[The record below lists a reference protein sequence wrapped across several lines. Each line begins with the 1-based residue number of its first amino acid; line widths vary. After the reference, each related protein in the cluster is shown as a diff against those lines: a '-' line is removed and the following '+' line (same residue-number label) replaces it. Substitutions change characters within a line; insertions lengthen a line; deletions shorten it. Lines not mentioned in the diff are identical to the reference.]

1 MSVIESA
8 IARARGRAAGV
19 TPKSAAASGRAVPPP
34 PRPLP
39 PASVPAE
46 LISAR
51 SLTANSAV
59 CEEHHILTDENAEK
73 NSLAVAAYRIL
84 RTRLLQRARL
94 RQWMTIGVTS
104 AGTNEGKS
112 ITTLNLGLSLARER
126 NSDVVL
132 LDLDMRNPCM
142 SRYLGVDPPHQLLD
156 YFERRVSVE
165 DVFFSIGI
173 DRLVLASGTAAT
185 DSASELLGTQQ
196 FDELKDYIKQH
207 TVNPIVLIDLPPL
220 LVTDDALVVAPRI
233 DAMLVVATESR
244 TDRTALNKA
253 LELLKDYTIAGLVLN
268 RSTAASREYDYG
280 YASTRF

>member
-1 MSVIESA
+1 
-8 IARARGRAAGV
+8 
-19 TPKSAAASGRAVPPP
+19 
-34 PRPLP
+34 
-39 PASVPAE
+39 
-46 LISAR
+46 
-51 SLTANSAV
+51 LTANPAV
-59 CEEHHILTDENAEK
+59 CQENLILIDENAEK
-73 NSLAVAAYRIL
+73 NSLAMAAYRIL

-94 RQWMTIGVTS
+94 RQWTTIGVTS

-112 ITTLNLGLSLARER
+112 ITTLNLGLGLARER

-156 YFERRVSVE
+156 YFEHRVNVE

-173 DRLVLASGTAAT
+173 DRLLLASGTAAT
-185 DSASELLGTQQ
+185 DSASELLGTRQ
-196 FDELKDYIKQH
+196 FDDLKDYIKQH

-220 LVTDDALVVAPRI
+220 LVTDDTLVVAPRI
-233 DAMLVVATESR
+233 DAMLVVAAEGR

-253 LELLKDYTIAGLVLN
+253 LELLKDYTVAGLVLN
-268 RSTAASREYDYG
+268 RSTAASGQYDYG